1 MTHRVR
7 EMRAA
12 VLFVSIITLSPIGCQ
27 EPAGTD
33 DLLRPTFQVSPE
45 TVAPGDSFAV
55 VFTVRNPTSQTVTI
69 SSGAGCL
76 FFLRALRDS
85 HQVSVQG
92 LTYFCTAAITAFE
105 VPPRGS
111 LNLVRNG
118 VAAERIGVGVG
129 TPLPPGEYRI
139 QTMMNA
145 ALPELQAVLTV
156 QD

>member
-1 MTHRVR
+1 MPRVH

-12 VLFVSIITLSPIGCQ
+12 ALFVSIVTLSPIGCQ
-27 EPAGTD
+27 EPVGTD
-33 DLLRPTFQVSPE
+33 DLLHPTFQVSPA

-55 VFTVRNPTSQTVTI
+55 VFTIRNPNSQTVTI

-76 FFLRALRDS
+76 FFLRALRGA

-92 LTYFCTAAITAFE
+92 LTYVCTAAITAFD
-105 VPPRGS
+105 VPAHGS
-111 LNLVRNG
+111 LNLVRYG
-118 VAAERIGVGVG
+118 VAAERTGVGVG

-145 ALPELQAVLTV
+145 SLPELEVVLTV